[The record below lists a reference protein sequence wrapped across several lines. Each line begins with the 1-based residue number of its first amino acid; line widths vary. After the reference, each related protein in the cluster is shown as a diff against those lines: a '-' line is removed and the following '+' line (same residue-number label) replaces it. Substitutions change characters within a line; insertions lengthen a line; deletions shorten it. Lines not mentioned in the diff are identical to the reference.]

1 MGKTGIANRKQAGKA
16 KRVLIYL
23 PDSTI
28 AMSAGLIKDLC
39 WVAARDAEKQR
50 ISDGEEHSDRKHDAP
65 EAFER
70 GLGERGEVHSVLTI
84 SADGTAVSNF
94 SGGTLTV
101 DDSLEAL
108 KEPCDLLFLSAFWGR
123 PDEALVSN
131 RDLIQA
137 LPDVQ
142 AQGVPI
148 AALSN
153 ASFLLAAAG
162 LLDHKVATVYPLQG
176 EDFHRLFPSVDLQPE
191 RAMTDAGGVY
201 CANGIASGCD
211 LIVSML
217 QTLFGDSVAQ
227 RLSREFLL
235 GFHRSYELAD
245 IAFDGQKYHGDQQ
258 ILRAQTVLERD
269 FRTPLAVEALA
280 GELGMSPRNF
290 SRRFRAATGSSASQY
305 LQRVRV
311 EAAKDLL
318 RETDLA
324 IAEVARRVG
333 YQDLS
338 YFSRM
343 FERTSGVLPHTFRDR
358 LRLG

>member
-1 MGKTGIANRKQAGKA
+1 
-16 KRVLIYL
+16 
-23 PDSTI
+23 
-28 AMSAGLIKDLC
+28 MSAGLIKDLC
-39 WVAARDAEKQR
+39 WVAARAAENQQLNGNEKAIDLSRVDQPA
-50 ISDGEEHSDRKHDAP
+50 SASPSKV
-65 EAFER
+65 R
-70 GLGERGEVHSVLTI
+70 GQIHEVLTM
-84 SADGTAVSNF
+84 SGNGRPVSNF
-94 SGGTLTV
+94 SGGKLTV
-101 DDSLEAL
+101 DTSLDAL
-108 KEPCDLLFLSAFWGR
+108 KEPFDLLFLSAFWGL
-123 PDEALVSN
+123 PDEALKSN
-131 RDLIQA
+131 KVLIRA
-137 LPDVQ
+137 LPKIQ

-162 LLDHKVATVYPLQG
+162 LLDHKLATVYPLQAG
-176 EDFHRLFPSVDLQPE
+176 DFIRLFPNVDLHPE

-217 QTLFGDSVAQ
+217 QALFGESVAQ

-235 GFHRSYELAD
+235 GFQRSYEVAD
-245 IAFDGQKYHGDQQ
+245 VAFDGQKYHGDQQ
-258 ILRAQTVLERD
+258 VLRAQALLERD
-269 FRTPLAVEALA
+269 FQKPAHVEALA
-280 GELGMSPRNF
+280 AELGMSPRNF

-324 IAEVARRVG
+324 IAEIARRVG
-333 YQDLS
+333 YEDLS

-343 FERTSGVLPHTFRDR
+343 FERTTGALPHIFRDR
-358 LRLG
+358 LRLK